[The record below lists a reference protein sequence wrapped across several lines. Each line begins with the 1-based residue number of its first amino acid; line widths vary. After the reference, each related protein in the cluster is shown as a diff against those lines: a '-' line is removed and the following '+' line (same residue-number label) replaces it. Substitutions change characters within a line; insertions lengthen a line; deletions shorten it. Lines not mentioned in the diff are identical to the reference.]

1 MITLLIIFLEQRNR
15 RRVKDSQ
22 ILGGSTQMIMSNFN
36 TDIDNETD
44 YIISSMKDSEINKEL
59 ELREKQL
66 QIEKENNPNYT
77 EWSQYT
83 F

>member
-1 MITLLIIFLEQRNR
+1 MIKLLIIFLEQRNR

-22 ILGGSTQMIMSNFN
+22 ISGGSTQMIMSNFN

-77 EWSQYT
+77 E
-83 F
+83 

>member
-77 EWSQYT
+77 E
-83 F
+83 